1 MATPPKNPSGGASS
15 PESSRPVRN
24 LYLIELLL
32 GGGLL
37 VLVVAIFFANDSA
50 RDGSSTKAN
59 ANVVTLTAENWQK
72 EVMESKVPVVVDFWA
87 PWCGP
92 CRQLAPI
99 VDDVAEMYAGKV
111 KVGKLNI
118 DDAPEIA
125 KRYVGDSIPQVS
137 IFTGGARPQRTLVGA
152 QAFGTNIAKA
162 IDKVLK

>member
-1 MATPPKNPSGGASS
+1 M
-15 PESSRPVRN
+15 
-24 LYLIELLL
+24 
-32 GGGLL
+32 
-37 VLVVAIFFANDSA
+37 D
-50 RDGSSTKAN
+50 
-59 ANVVTLTAENWQK
+59 
-72 EVMESKVPVVVDFWA
+72 SKVPVVVDFWA

-92 CRQLAPI
+92 CRQLTPI

-137 IFTGGARPQRTLVGA
+137 IFTGGAQPQRTLVGA